1 MKTRTLLVIGIFEL
15 LFIIG
20 IIGGFIYLIVYLVN
34 KNKKKNK
41 GVQEGF
47 GSIPESILNKSI
59 ESQYGNIIY
68 NSQLKNVKKN
78 TMIVLP
84 GRYKITG
91 IKVSGDTNPK
101 TISSKYKV
109 YIADNEEDIANPDVR
124 KLVSCDD
131 KGGSVLDINTLYNS
145 PSNFEKE
152 GNGLFV
158 GKVLL
163 ITTDDSNSDIKDIK
177 PLPSTLDVM
186 VLGLEPFALSFQDYN
201 KFMNVELNKTNKK
214 SKNVKVGY
222 IQLTGDSIP
231 GDYRIKYSNT
241 IDNNSNKYAIE
252 GPNKLAFQVPETDH
266 PFIFFSKPIIVNKIY
281 INKDIIPT
289 TTNTTTDNG
298 ITYDLYGSETVSKRD
313 EANFKLQQQAFDEK
327 HLLVGGEKCP
337 NVGEMINKQLQAQQ
351 ICEALEYKDKAR
363 NKKLAYEKDKIYL
376 GKLAKQDQEIEELE
390 NIVKGLI
397 ERKNNRIENNQG
409 SNIDE
414 LEKEMRRV
422 EQIREDAEAYLKS
435 SNKPHSDLRLKV
447 NLDPE
452 FKNIKS
458 KVSLKK

>member
-1 MKTRTLLVIGIFEL
+1 MKTRTLLAIGIFEL

-20 IIGGFIYLIVYLVN
+20 IIGGFIYLIVYLVT

-91 IKVSGDTNPK
+91 IKVSGDTKPK

-124 KLVSCDD
+124 KLISCDD

-201 KFMNVELNKTNKK
+201 KFMNVVPDPNKNI
-214 SKNVKVGY
+214 KVGY
-222 IQLTGDSIP
+222 VKLIHMISNTNK
-231 GDYRIKYSNT
+231 YYVKYSNKLDN
-241 IDNNSNKYAIE
+241 DNNKYSVA
-252 GPNKLAFQVPETDH
+252 GPNRLAFEVISNY
-266 PFIFFSKPIIVNKIY
+266 PFIFFSKPIIVNNLYIY
-281 INKDIIPT
+281 TK
-289 TTNTTTDNG
+289 G
-298 ITYDLYGSETVSKRD
+298 ITGIETKIKTLQLFGSETVSKRD

-390 NIVKGLI
+390 NTVKGLI
-397 ERKNNRIENNQG
+397 ERKNTRIENNQG

-435 SNKPHSDLRLKV
+435 SNKPHSDLRVKV

-458 KVSLKK
+458 KASLKK